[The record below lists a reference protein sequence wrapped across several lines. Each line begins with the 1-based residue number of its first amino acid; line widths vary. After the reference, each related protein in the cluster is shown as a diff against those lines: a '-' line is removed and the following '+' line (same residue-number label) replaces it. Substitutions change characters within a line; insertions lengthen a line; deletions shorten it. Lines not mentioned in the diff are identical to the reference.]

1 MWRKRFL
8 FVRTAS
14 RSAIVSHQEWENTE
28 LENRQPHPVVCPR
41 RASSWWP
48 GPSSGWLEADT
59 SCERPRVE
67 SGNRFTR
74 TASTI
79 HGRIDEEIF
88 NFDTSLQ
95 QTWTYHRQHFLPRL
109 LQQNLR
115 QTKHEEN
122 TIHPLI
128 SAKTRIAKY
137 ADVRKLRGRHA
148 KEILT
153 IGRTELRLPQDLVIR
168 KQQTTRFSMKS
179 KNRECITTMQ
189 SLCKAWRRNGFKV
202 IHASQNQLRRRREVF
217 EHSYTQKEIRD
228 PFIRIILWNLFF

>member
-1 MWRKRFL
+1 M
-8 FVRTAS
+8 
-14 RSAIVSHQEWENTE
+14 
-28 LENRQPHPVVCPR
+28 
-41 RASSWWP
+41 
-48 GPSSGWLEADT
+48 
-59 SCERPRVE
+59 
-67 SGNRFTR
+67 
-74 TASTI
+74 
-79 HGRIDEEIF
+79 
-88 NFDTSLQ
+88 
-95 QTWTYHRQHFLPRL
+95 
-109 LQQNLR
+109 
-115 QTKHEEN
+115 HEEN

-189 SLCKAWRRNGFKV
+189 WLCKAWRRNGFKV

-228 PFIRIILWNLFF
+228 PFIRIILWNLFKTMKDLLHIDPTQQALQNELYDDLQKELRQYCLSLDFKKVGGKKQRSVCCCFLRNVQDLLADGQTPCERRLNFTI